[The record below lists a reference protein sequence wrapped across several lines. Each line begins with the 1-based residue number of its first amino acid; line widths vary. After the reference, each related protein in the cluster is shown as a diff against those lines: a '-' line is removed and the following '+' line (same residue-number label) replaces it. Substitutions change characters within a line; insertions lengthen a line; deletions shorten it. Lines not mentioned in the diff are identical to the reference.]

1 LNFSH
6 GKTPIDTDT
15 LKRHTSSVLDGAS
28 YSDGIT
34 TMNAIPTQEEWM
46 VVLKKYAAATGLDN
60 FPADAGASEDQLV
73 AAEERLKIKLPP
85 SYRTFLSACNGWK
98 FAADMTPTI
107 RPVEKIRW
115 FRKEHKDW
123 YEAYQM
129 SAEPLSVM
137 EKDYFDYANQDCA
150 VFEVKH
156 LAQALC
162 ISETGDDAVVLLNP
176 MVIWPDGEWE
186 TWFFSNSSPGAT
198 RNRSFAGW
206 MSQELDQPLE
216 PTPVP
221 GELPTVYLDA
231 PTKPDR
237 RIRRREKVLVLENI
251 LKKLKSTDGW
261 ERCKATDQLG
271 RLGGK
276 QAVDALIEALNDPM
290 PEVRWHAAS
299 SLGLLRPP
307 EALEAL
313 ITAAADG
320 VYGQAND
327 SAIGALATY
336 NDERSA
342 QLLLKILEARG
353 YYAGVAGYALAKR
366 GDARAIKPMLDSL
379 VSKNKDARAT
389 WHTLTEFEG
398 AGYEVLEPL
407 MAHADVEVRGRAANC
422 IGDLAYLAKDRI
434 IRRKAF
440 ELLQR
445 HLTTE
450 TDEELR
456 QTIEISIKI
465 SAKKNLNTR

>member
-1 LNFSH
+1 
-6 GKTPIDTDT
+6 
-15 LKRHTSSVLDGAS
+15 
-28 YSDGIT
+28 
-34 TMNAIPTQEEWM
+34 MNAIPTQAEWM
-46 VVLKKYAAATGLDN
+46 VVLKKYAAATGLDK
-60 FPADAGASEDQLV
+60 FQIDAGASEDQLA
-73 AAEERLKIKLPP
+73 AAEARMKIKLPP

-98 FAADMTPTI
+98 FAGEMTPII

-129 SAEPLSVM
+129 SAEPLAVM

-150 VFEVKH
+150 VFEIKH

-162 ISETGDDAVVLLNP
+162 ISEIGDDAVVLLNP

-198 RNRSFAGW
+198 RYRSFAGW

-276 QAVDALIEALNDPM
+276 QAVDALTEALNDPM

-299 SLGLLRPP
+299 SLGLLHPP

-320 VYGQAND
+320 EYGKAND
-327 SAIGALATY
+327 NAIGALGAY

-353 YYAGVAGYALAKR
+353 YYAGVAGYALARR
-366 GDARAIKPMLDSL
+366 GDVRAIKPMLNSL
-379 VSKNKDARAT
+379 VSKIKDARET
-389 WHTLTEFEG
+389 WHTLTEFER

-407 MAHADVEVRGRAANC
+407 MAHADVEIRQRVEKC
-422 IGDLAYLAKDRI
+422 IGSLAHHAKDRI

-445 HLTTE
+445 CLTTE
-450 TDEELR
+450 TDRELR
-456 QTIEISIKI
+456 QNLEISIKI
-465 SAKKNLNTR
+465 SAKKNLDTR

>member
-1 LNFSH
+1 MRLGAVTFKH
-6 GKTPIDTDT
+6 
-15 LKRHTSSVLDGAS
+15 HTAAVLDDIRC
-28 YSDGIT
+28 SDRIT
-34 TMNAIPTQEEWM
+34 TMNGRPTQEEWM
-46 VVLKKYAAATGLDN
+46 VVLKKYASATGLDKSPMN
-60 FPADAGASEDQLV
+60 TCASEDQL
-73 AAEERLKIKLPP
+73 AEAEARLKIKLPP

-98 FAADMTPTI
+98 FASDMTPII

-129 SAEPLSVM
+129 SVEPLSVM

-150 VFEVKH
+150 EFEIKH

-162 ISETGDDAVVLLNP
+162 ISEIGDDAVVLLNP
-176 MVIWPDGEWE
+176 MVIWPAGEWE

-198 RNRSFAGW
+198 RYRSFASW
-206 MSQELDQPLE
+206 MCEELDQPLE
-216 PTPVP
+216 LAPVP

-237 RIRRREKVLVLENI
+237 RIRRREKVLVLEDV
-251 LKKLKSTDGW
+251 LKKIKSPKEP
-261 ERCKATDQLG
+261 ERTKAADQLG

-276 QAVDALIEALNDPM
+276 QAVDALIAALNDP
-290 PEVRWHAAS
+290 ECYVRWHAAS
-299 SLGLLRPP
+299 SLELLHPP

-320 VYGQAND
+320 EYGKAND
-327 SAIGALATY
+327 NAIGALGAY

-342 QLLLKILEARG
+342 QVLLKILEAG
-353 YYAGVAGYALAKR
+353 GHYAGVAGHALAKR

-379 VSKNKDARAT
+379 LSKAEGSRAT

-398 AGYEVLEPL
+398 LGYEVLEPL
-407 MAHADVEVRGRAANC
+407 MAHADVEIRGRAEKC
-422 IGDLAYLAKDRI
+422 ISSLAHHAKDRL

-440 ELLQR
+440 ELLQQC
-445 HLTTE
+445 LATE
-450 TDEELR
+450 VDEGLR
-456 QTIEISIKI
+456 QSIELSIKI
-465 SAKKNLNTR
+465 SAKKNLATR

>member
-1 LNFSH
+1 M
-6 GKTPIDTDT
+6 DTGT
-15 LKRHTSSVLDGAS
+15 LKHHTASVLDGDS

-46 VVLKKYAAATGLDN
+46 VVLKKYAAATGLDK
-60 FPADAGASEDQLV
+60 FPADAGASEDQLA
-73 AAEERLKIKLPP
+73 AAEGQLKIKLPP

-98 FAADMTPTI
+98 FAADITPII

-150 VFEVKH
+150 VFEIKH
-156 LAQALC
+156 FAQALC
-162 ISETGDDAVVLLNP
+162 ISEIGDDAVVLLNP
-176 MVIWPDGEWE
+176 MVVWPDGEWE

-198 RNRSFAGW
+198 RYRSFADW
-206 MSQELDQPLE
+206 MSQELDQSYE
-216 PTPVP
+216 QFPTS

-237 RIRRREKVLVLENI
+237 RIRPREKVLVLENI
-251 LKKLKSTDGW
+251 LKKLKSKKES
-261 ERCKATDQLG
+261 ERTKATDQLG

-276 QAVDALIEALNDPM
+276 QAVDALIAALNDP
-290 PEVRWHAAS
+290 ECYVRWHAAS
-299 SLGLLRPP
+299 SLGLLHPP

-320 VYGQAND
+320 VFGKAND
-327 SAIGALATY
+327 NAIGALAAY

-342 QLLLKILEARG
+342 QLLLKILETGG

-379 VSKNKDARAT
+379 VSKAEDSRAI

-407 MAHADVEVRGRAANC
+407 MAHPDVVIRKRVEAC
-422 IGDLAYLAKDRI
+422 IGSLAHHAKNRI

-450 TDEELR
+450 TDKELR
-456 QTIEISIKI
+456 QSIEISIKI